1 MGDLRHAVARVGAA
15 AAQVYPPLRVGPQ
28 RVVERERQQHAH
40 GRRHGDHL
48 EGGAGGGFRR
58 EASAGKVLDGLPG
71 GEFCREIFGG
81 GSAIWGLGRGNLERC
96 GPKFY
101 EMHVWYIALHVYGR
115 FFPPFRE

>member
-1 MGDLRHAVARVGAA
+1 
-15 AAQVYPPLRVGPQ
+15 VGPQ

-81 GSAIWGLGRGNLERC
+81 GSAIWGLGRGNLR
-96 GPKFY
+96 
-101 EMHVWYIALHVYGR
+101 EMWSQVLRNACMVYSITCVWSI
-115 FFPPFRE
+115 FSPFRE

>member
-1 MGDLRHAVARVGAA
+1 
-15 AAQVYPPLRVGPQ
+15 VGPQ

-81 GSAIWGLGRGNLERC
+81 RERDLGTGT
-96 GPKFY
+96 GQP
-101 EMHVWYIALHVYGR
+101 
-115 FFPPFRE
+115 